1 MVTGTGS
8 YASERLA
15 NGTEGGTRRTRV
27 EEGSAAM
34 RLNSNWPE
42 WVIRQGN
49 ACVWVQAPSAE
60 VAVKFVTERAGPM
73 GGWRTG
79 PGVEQEVL
87 PRAKYPEHAMP
98 PDARSMWSR
107 HEGRP
112 AA

>member
-1 MVTGTGS
+1 
-8 YASERLA
+8 
-15 NGTEGGTRRTRV
+15 
-27 EEGSAAM
+27 M

-60 VAVKFVTERAGPM
+60 VAVKFVTERVGPM

-87 PRAKYPEHAMP
+87 PRAKYSEHAMP
-98 PDARSMWSR
+98 GDYTRSVII
-107 HEGRP
+107 
-112 AA
+112 AAEMTRQSALRDQP

>member
-1 MVTGTGS
+1 
-8 YASERLA
+8 
-15 NGTEGGTRRTRV
+15 
-27 EEGSAAM
+27 M

-87 PRAKYPEHAMP
+87 P
-98 PDARSMWSR
+98 
-107 HEGRP
+107 
-112 AA
+112 